1 LDLDE
6 EHEKHTSGAKALG
19 RFAGF
24 MYGLKPVPFNASSSS
39 AACKA
44 LGRFVAF
51 SARLKPCPDTKQSEL
66 GLNKSQV
73 SKKRPGAPSVFWI
86 GLVFKGNR
94 RMEHRFDALKD
105 GAVCNRG
112 PACWRFSASNSGRGF
127 AAYTILQSLL
137 DGFLR
142 GLNGLRKKVWIRT
155 KNSKSIPQGLKPS
168 VVLLGLCTG

>member
-1 LDLDE
+1 MPFQDNVAIGLLQQAERGFAASTILRVLLDGFLRGLNGLRKKGLDLDE

-94 RMEHRFDALKD
+94 KD
-105 GAVCNRG
+105 GTPVRCA
-112 PACWRFSASNSGRGF
+112 
-127 AAYTILQSLL
+127 
-137 DGFLR
+137 
-142 GLNGLRKKVWIRT
+142 
-155 KNSKSIPQGLKPS
+155 QGLER
-168 VVLLGLCTG
+168 L